1 MHALALAFI
10 AAINSDALVIE
21 RFSPGGVLLVTTNH
35 DHNNATE
42 LRDAELHQ
50 EKREMEIV
58 SNNRIFLYISS
69 NFL

>member
-1 MHALALAFI
+1 MAVVLICGDAHQI
-10 AAINSDALVIE
+10 ADE
-21 RFSPGGVLLVTTNH
+21 LVTVTCLH
-35 DHNNATE
+35 EILAK
-42 LRDAELHQ
+42 HQ